1 MYAAAIASGHPQP
14 EKMADTML
22 RSREQALAIKAAR
35 PRIER
40 TDAPPKP
47 IETAAAPKA
56 TARKVVEALK
66 CRARTLAGKQCAFKA
81 TCGEFCG
88 KHAIQK

>member
-22 RSREQALAIKAAR
+22 RSREQALALMEAR
-35 PRIER
+35 HRIQ
-40 TDAPPKP
+40 TTAAPPKP
-47 IETAAAPKA
+47 TETVTAPKA
-56 TARKVVEALK
+56 SARKVPEVLK
-66 CRARTLAGKQCAFKA
+66 CRSRTLAGKQCGFKA
-81 TCGEFCG
+81 TYGEFCG

>member
-1 MYAAAIASGHPQP
+1 
-14 EKMADTML
+14 MADSMFQT
-22 RSREQALAIKAAR
+22 REKALAIKAAR
-35 PRIER
+35 HHIER

-47 IETAAAPKA
+47 AETVVAPKVK
-56 TARKVVEALK
+56 ARKVVEALK